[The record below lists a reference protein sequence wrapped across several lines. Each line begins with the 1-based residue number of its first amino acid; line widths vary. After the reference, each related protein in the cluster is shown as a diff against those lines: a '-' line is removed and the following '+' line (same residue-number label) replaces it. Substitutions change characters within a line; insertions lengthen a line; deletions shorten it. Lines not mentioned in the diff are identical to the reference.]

1 MAAGT
6 IRESKTILTAEDKT
20 AGAFASMQRSI
31 EATTSR
37 LSGLAALAGGG
48 MVGGFALMIKNAND
62 AMAAM
67 KDLGQEAGVTASALS
82 RFEEPAKL
90 AGMTL
95 ADISSAIQKMSKS
108 MIEAKDPTSK
118 AAQALGAFGLSMRD
132 MAGLKPDEMFEKI
145 AKASTLY
152 GNSIEKNAA
161 LQELFGKSGSALQ
174 KVFAEIAD
182 KGQLMATVTDEQ
194 AEAADKLGDSIDKLG
209 LRSEQW
215 RRAVAAELTPSIQK
229 MIDTFTELT
238 DKKQETGTF
247 FEFIG
252 GLIRL
257 TTLLVG
263 GLTLTLKDLGDQIG
277 ALAAKAQNI
286 SIIRGPTGI
295 PLGFNVDET
304 KNAAID
310 EDRMKRFRDY
320 EAALKRLHESMKSG
334 KATPEELDNFSP
346 ERQGKLAVAFDTT
359 TKAVKDNK
367 DAIKE
372 AEKALRDY
380 VNAAMAALAADEQTA
395 KEIAELDKRRGDA
408 ILNTEKVIAQ
418 IEFETTLIGLN
429 NDEREKAI
437 ALRAL
442 ETSGVGKQTK
452 DFENLKERLVA
463 ALDQQKAVRDEFE
476 NMRQTT
482 AMWDEM
488 GERAGNFFADLAMNG
503 KSAFDHLRQS
513 LKSFVAEIL
522 ALFAKKWVLQMV
534 AGVTGSTAAGSA
546 AAGVFNNGSMAGS
559 ISNALGIGGAG
570 GIFGA
575 SAAYAAAVPGLTSF
589 GAGSQAAM
597 LAAQT
602 GEFGAAG
609 LASTAA
615 AGGSGIMGAVG
626 TALPWVAG
634 ILAAYALIKKF
645 GDKGENPK
653 AQLGFGAGAQAYVTN
668 GVFGA
673 EGFRS
678 IQTNDDFNQ
687 GLRAYMASFK
697 GMDEALAKML
707 TDSQKQRI
715 SAALGSASQYEFAFP
730 KGDGTAGEQLS
741 MAYLKSKYGTVFQ
754 ELDKTFADFVRNFT
768 GSAEDLQKAIAEESA
783 VLGLLADTSADILGK
798 IPGLTI
804 DGLRGMQQAGED
816 LATTFQRVVGDF
828 LSAQAALN
836 SAIASRNPQF
846 ARDLVLSQ
854 RNQIGGQFAAS
865 LGLNYANE
873 VGRMAL
879 DPSSFGGL
887 NTLQMG
893 MLAQFLG
900 LQTQLEQLDNQL
912 ANSTVPA
919 IHTFTN
925 TVINS
930 ASAMG
935 GAISGLAAYLR
946 GSLLSDL
953 SPLNPQARYNEA
965 RKQYSANLT
974 LAQGGNIDAISNF
987 GSLRDQFLSASR
999 AVNASSG
1006 QYNTDFFSTYNA
1018 GAALTGGQVR
1028 PYTAADGNANAAAIV
1043 AAVSAT
1049 ASGQQVTN
1057 TILVDYLNELANGR
1071 TTQNSDKVVELLGQ
1085 LNDRVRINGGAL
1097 TSGNQALA

>member
-238 DKKQETGTF
+238 DKKQEAGTF

-252 GLIRL
+252 GVIRL
-257 TTLLVG
+257 TTLLAG
-263 GLTLTLKDLGDQIG
+263 GLGLTLRDLGDQIG

-334 KATPEELDNFSP
+334 KATPEDLDNFSP

-452 DFENLKERLVA
+452 DFENLKERLVT

-476 NMRQTT
+476 NMRQQG
-482 AMWDEM
+482 AMWDELA
-488 GERAGNFFADLAMNG
+488 GRAGNFFSDLVMNG
-503 KSAFDHLRQS
+503 KSAFDRLRESIKS
-513 LKSFVAEIL
+513 LIGDML
-522 ALFAKKWVLQMV
+522 ALFAKKWILNM
-534 AGVTGSTAAGSA
+534 AGDATGANAAGAGTTAGSMLSRFGPGASGIMGTAGLFATVA
-546 AAGVFNNGSMAGS
+546 AAGYG
-559 ISNALGIGGAG
+559 LG
-570 GIFGA
+570 
-575 SAAYAAAVPGLTSF
+575 SF
-589 GAGSQAAM
+589 GAGALGAGEKGQKAGGITGMLGGGLLGAIIGKFTDPNGLANRTADFGGGRSNYWHGGGSSAFGNFGITNDKWFSDADM
-597 LAAQT
+597 LAKVQIFQT
-602 GEFGAAG
+602 GLAAAENALAKYLTTDQIKKVTDA
-609 LASTAA
+609 LASSKNYSFGTEHGDFAGTLGQILKDRIDAIVAA
-615 AGGSGIMGAVG
+615 VDPSLKKWLDSFTG
-626 TALPWVAG
+626 TG
-634 ILAAYALIKKF
+634 DELAAYAETLLQVNK
-645 GDKGENPK
+645 
-653 AQLGFGAGAQAYVTN
+653 
-668 GVFGA
+668 
-673 EGFRS
+673 
-678 IQTNDDFNQ
+678 
-687 GLRAYMASFK
+687 
-697 GMDEALAKML
+697 
-707 TDSQKQRI
+707 
-715 SAALGSASQYEFAFP
+715 ALGSDEV
-730 KGDGTAGEQLS
+730 K
-741 MAYLKSKYGTVFQ
+741 
-754 ELDKTFADFVRNFT
+754 
-768 GSAEDLQKAIAEESA
+768 
-783 VLGLLADTSADILGK
+783 GLLAQ
-798 IPGLTI
+798 IPELTI
-804 DGLRGMQQAGED
+804 DGLMGMKQAGES
-816 LATTFQRVVGDF
+816 LADTFQRVVGDF
-828 LSAQAALN
+828 LTAQNALN
-836 SAIASRNPQF
+836 AAIGSRNPAF
-846 ARDLVLSQ
+846 ARDMVLGQ
-854 RNQIGGQFAAS
+854 RNAIGGQFASLIGQSYGADLAS
-865 LGLNYANE
+865 
-873 VGRMAL
+873 RMAL
-879 DPSSFGGL
+879 DPQSFTGL
-887 NTLQMG
+887 GTEG
-893 MLAQFLG
+893 MQLLANWLG
-900 LQTQLEQLDNQL
+900 LQTTLEQLDAQL
-912 ANSTVPA
+912 SGGTSQAVSD
-919 IHTFTN
+919 FTN
-925 TVINS
+925 TLINS

-965 RKQYSANLT
+965 RNQYNANLT
-974 LAQGGNIDAISNF
+974 LAQGGNIDAIANF

-1028 PYTAADGNANAAAIV
+1028 PYTAADGNANTAAIV

-1049 ASGQQVTN
+1049 ATGQQVTN
-1057 TILVDYLNELANGR
+1057 TILVDYLNELANGNTAQSSAR
-1071 TTQNSDKVVELLGQ
+1071 IVELLGM